1 MSGLIKT
8 EGLSKVYRGGVKAIK
23 DLDLEVSQGEVFG
36 LIGPNGAGKTTT
48 IRMLMGVLKPTAGRI
63 FYEEKEKIIKEQ
75 IGYLPED
82 ARFYRFMRIE
92 EYLQWVC
99 KLYPVSDH
107 KNQVASAIQ
116 TAGLEELKRRKINS
130 LSKGQKQRLGIAQAL
145 VHGPQILIL
154 DEPTSGLDPIGK
166 KEILT
171 ILQKLS
177 RQGKTILISSHILP
191 ELAQICTSVGI
202 LKSGELI
209 IQGAIEDIRRRF
221 PASKLILKFETL
233 DDKLISKFK
242 SSDFVKNLG
251 EQGGADH
258 QLIMEIKDASEAKK
272 LIPKL
277 IADSDSTLTYYDF
290 AHLTLEDIFMETMR
304 ERQ

>member
-8 EGLSKVYRGGVKAIK
+8 EGLSKVYKGGTCAVK
-23 DLDLEVSQGEVFG
+23 DLDLEVNQGEVFG

-48 IRMLMGVLKPTAGRI
+48 IRMLMGVLKPTSGRI
-63 FYEEKEKIIKEQ
+63 FYEGKQKIIKDQ

-82 ARFYRFMRIE
+82 ARFYRFMRVE

-99 KLYPVSDH
+99 KLYRVSDH

-116 TAGLEELKRRKINS
+116 IVGLEELKHRKISS

-145 VHGPQILIL
+145 VHEPNILIL

-166 KEILT
+166 KEILV
-171 ILQKLS
+171 ILHKLS

-209 IQGAIEDIRRRF
+209 IQGAIEDIRKRF
-221 PASKLILKFETL
+221 PASKLILKFEKL
-233 DDKLISKFK
+233 DDRLMAAFK
-242 SSDFVKNLG
+242 SLDFVKNLE

-258 QLIMEIKDASEAKK
+258 QMVMEIKDVKRAKK
-272 LIPKL
+272 QIPKL
-277 IADSDSTLTYYDF
+277 IADSDSILTYYDF

-304 ERQ
+304 EQR